1 MGPALLAHGCAPCFE
16 QSGLSPRA
24 GCRSQ
29 PGFVFRC
36 RGYIPACG
44 AEAGQALRTFREH
57 GLPPRVRGVLS
68 VRHPRS
74 IPARARRRLKVLVS
88 TSPAGAASGGRP
100 ELTDLGSLPC
110 LSGCCLGGYPAVP
123 FSRLRTRER
132 AAVCTA
138 RCDWSLQVV
147 ASLGVL
153 WCSVSSS
160 LSLVH
165 ASLYRW
171 STCFH
176 DSVGRTSA
184 AAAHRLHGRRFSAAL
199 KR

>member
-1 MGPALLAHGCAPCFE
+1 MKSHRLRWLAPH
-16 QSGLSPRA
+16 SPRA
-24 GCRSQ
+24 PGGPRLSRSRYLVR
-29 PGFVFRC
+29 GF
-36 RGYIPACG
+36 IPAAAGRSSWRSSPLWPLPPVCG
-44 AEAGQALRTFREH
+44 P
-57 GLPPRVRGVLS
+57 PPRVRGVLS